1 MSSLN
6 STKSIVVLGAGKM
19 GGAIIEGWLKQGIDP
34 SSIYVLDQ
42 NEVALSYFSGKGL
55 NTYKSVVD
63 LPIGKSFDV
72 FLLALKPQVII
83 QNLSEFNALI
93 SDATCLISVA
103 AGVTCESIQSMLPA
117 VKQVVRVMPNTPS
130 MIGKGVMVG
139 YSDQKS
145 QVQNLVESLF
155 KGLGKFYW
163 VENEVQ
169 MHAVTAISGSGPAY
183 LFYFAECL
191 VDAAQTFELKPEL
204 AKALALE
211 TMIGASCLVESSSDE
226 VSTLRINVTSPNGT
240 TQAGL
245 EALMAGEH
253 FKERVVACL
262 NAAANRSV
270 ELS

>member
-1 MSSLN
+1 MQTLTSP
-6 STKSIVVLGAGKM
+6 KSIVVVGAGKM
-19 GGAIIEGWLKQGIDP
+19 GGAIIEGWLKQGVDP
-34 SSIYVLDQ
+34 ASIYVLDR
-42 NEVALSYFSGKGL
+42 NEDALGYYSGRGL
-55 NTYKSVVD
+55 NTFRDVADFPV
-63 LPIGKSFDV
+63 GMSFEV
-72 FLLALKPQVII
+72 FLLALKPQVIV

-93 SDATCLISVA
+93 SESTCLISVA
-103 AGVTCESIQSMLPA
+103 AGVTCQSIQSMLPA

-139 YSDQKS
+139 YSDQKAQIES
-145 QVQNLVESLF
+145 LTESLF
-155 KGLGKFYW
+155 QALGKFYW
-163 VENEVQ
+163 VEDETQ

-191 VDAAQTFELKPEL
+191 VDAAQSFDLKPEL

-226 VSTLRINVTSPNGT
+226 VSTLRENVTSPNGT

-245 EALMAGEH
+245 EALMDGEQ
-253 FKERVVACL
+253 FKEKVFACL
-262 NAAANRSV
+262 KAAANRSV